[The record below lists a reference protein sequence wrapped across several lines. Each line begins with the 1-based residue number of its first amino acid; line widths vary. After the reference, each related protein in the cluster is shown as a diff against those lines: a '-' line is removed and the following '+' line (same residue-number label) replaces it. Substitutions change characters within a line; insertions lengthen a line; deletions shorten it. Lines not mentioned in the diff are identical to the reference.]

1 MADSKAIRQILTTWA
16 REEVIPAAQRN
27 IGATQTVMERNAR
40 GVKARKRRRVATGA
54 LKSSLTFF
62 IKKGGDWKLV
72 FTAKGSAAQYAPVI
86 EWGRKPGSK
95 PPPTYAI
102 RQWMDEKRVRLQN
115 ESGGFIK
122 ETPGQRDRVA
132 YLIARKIGK
141 FGFPGIHY
149 MRDAIEDKAPLLVEE
164 YRKYLGGTFDNLN
177 D

>member
-1 MADSKAIRQILTTWA
+1 
-16 REEVIPAAQRN
+16 
-27 IGATQTVMERNAR
+27 MERNAR
-40 GVKARKRRRVATGA
+40 GVKARKRRRVATGK

-62 IKKGGDWKLV
+62 IRKGGDWKII
-72 FTAKGSAAQYAPVI
+72 FTAKGDAANYAPVI

-95 PPPTYAI
+95 QPPTYAI
-102 RQWMDEKRVRLQN
+102 RQWMDRNPNMREGSAQSRRIGLRG
-115 ESGGFIK
+115 EGGGFIK

-149 MRDAIEDKAPLLVEE
+149 MKEAVEDKAPLLVDE
-164 YRKYLGGTFDNLN
+164 YRKYIADVFENLN